1 MNKYIVLSAAAL
13 VISLT
18 IGCQNC
24 GYRTAHCSRY
34 ETLVGKTRLASPQT
48 NCRYNTCSAY
58 NTCNTSCNP
67 CNPCNTQLLANNSQL
82 YSNAYAQDA
91 SQSGWY
97 QSYAGQNPSAEVSLL
112 DGTQQQTAQSDA
124 PLRWRRVTEEEQ
136 QYANSPVNP
145 ASAGVASAL
154 SAPAFGSPAPASA
167 LAPQY
172 PNTSRRAARGVAS
185 ALETPD
191 YPAAPQYPGQY
202 AGQYPG
208 QYAGQYPNSSPRAA
222 RGVAS
227 ALDTPGYPASQYPGQ
242 YAGQYAAGQ
251 YPNTSPRATAGVN
264 SALSVPN
271 HPLPRQYSNQYPN
284 GTPRVASGVNPS
296 YGSPSYGA
304 PAMGTGEEPL
314 RWRRVTEEE
323 QQRQQYYNAV
333 PDSPMGADS
342 SLAVPVYPNN
352 NAAAYQGNSA
362 DPSLTPDY
370 SAAPTVPEIDPNALP
385 SLNSESGTF

>member
-1 MNKYIVLSAAAL
+1 MNKYIVLSAVAL

-18 IGCQNC
+18 VGCQNC

-48 NCRYNTCSAY
+48 NCRYNTCNAY
-58 NTCNTSCNP
+58 NTCNNSCNP

-97 QSYAGQNPSAEVSLL
+97 QSYAGQNAAAEVSLL

-154 SAPAFGSPAPASA
+154 SAPAFGSPAPAPNMA
-167 LAPQY
+167 PPQY
-172 PNTSRRAARGVAS
+172 PNTSRRATRGVAS

-191 YPAAPQYPGQY
+191 YPAAP
-202 AGQYPG
+202 QYPG

-227 ALDTPGYPASQYPGQ
+227 ALDTPGYPASGAAPQYPGP
-242 YAGQYAAGQ
+242 YSGQ

-284 GTPRVASGVNPS
+284 GTP
-296 YGSPSYGA
+296 
-304 PAMGTGEEPL
+304 
-314 RWRRVTEEE
+314 
-323 QQRQQYYNAV
+323 
-333 PDSPMGADS
+333 
-342 SLAVPVYPNN
+342 
-352 NAAAYQGNSA
+352 
-362 DPSLTPDY
+362 
-370 SAAPTVPEIDPNALP
+370 
-385 SLNSESGTF
+385 